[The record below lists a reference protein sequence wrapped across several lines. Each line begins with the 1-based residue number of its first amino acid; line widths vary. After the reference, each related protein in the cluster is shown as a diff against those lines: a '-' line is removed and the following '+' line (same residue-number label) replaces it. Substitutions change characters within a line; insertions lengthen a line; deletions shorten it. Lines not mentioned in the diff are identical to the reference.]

1 MTALA
6 QRGAL
11 ITDPGVYD
19 VDEHAYH
26 ADPVAGGSLSSSGS
40 RTLVAR
46 TPARFAFEREHGRAD
61 TAAFDL
67 GHAAHSRVLGVGD
80 PLMEVPADDWRS
92 KSAREDADA
101 IRAAG
106 GIPLLSKQLRQV
118 EAMVAAVRAH
128 PVAGPLF
135 ARPGRAE
142 QTLIGRDPESG
153 VMCRAR
159 PDWMPDVDDSARRI
173 VVDLKTSANA
183 DPRAFAKSM
192 ADYGYHQQDPFYCDV
207 LHWLDLTVVGDEQL
221 EPLFVLVAVEKD
233 EPHLVSVG
241 RCTPRAREWG
251 RVLNRKARDL
261 FRHGLET
268 GEWPGY
274 DPRVHDLD
282 LPGWQV
288 AAYERDQEAGRF
300 DTASDLEEFTDDH

>member
-1 MTALA
+1 MTAVA
-6 QRGAL
+6 QRTSL
-11 ITDPGVYD
+11 ITEPGTYD
-19 VDEHAYH
+19 IDEHTYH
-26 ADPVAGGSLSSSGS
+26 ADPVAGGSLSSSGA
-40 RTLVAR
+40 RTLVTR
-46 TPARFAFEREHGRAD
+46 SPARFAHEREHGRPD

-67 GHAAHSRVLGVGD
+67 GHAAHARVLGVGD

-135 ARPGRAE
+135 ARAGRAE
-142 QTLIGRDPESG
+142 QTLVARDPESG

-159 PDWMPDVDDSARRI
+159 PDWLPHVADGARRL
-173 VVDLKTSANA
+173 VVDLKTTTSA

-192 ADYGYHQQDPFYCDV
+192 ADFGYHQQDPFYCDV
-207 LHWLDLTVVGDEQL
+207 LHWLGLTGDI
-221 EPLFVLVAVEKD
+221 EPGFVLVAVEKD
-233 EPHLVSVG
+233 PPHLVSVG
-241 RCTPRAREWG
+241 RPTARAREWG

-274 DPRVHDLD
+274 EPRVHDLD

-288 AAYERDQEAGRF
+288 AAYERDHDAGRF